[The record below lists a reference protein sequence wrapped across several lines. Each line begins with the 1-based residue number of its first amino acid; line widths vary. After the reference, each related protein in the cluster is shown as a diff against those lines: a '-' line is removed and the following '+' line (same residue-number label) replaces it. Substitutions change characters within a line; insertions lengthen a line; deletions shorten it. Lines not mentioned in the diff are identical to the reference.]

1 MRRRAAVKVWQAFLG
16 VQAMVL
22 LIALVMPITPLKTGG
37 RANAAALFFEN
48 PGYLHE
54 ALVWYL
60 AGNVM
65 VALIAVIAV
74 IAVRRSNRNKP
85 AE

>member
-1 MRRRAAVKVWQAFLG
+1 MKVWQAFLG

-22 LIALVMPITPLKTGG
+22 LIALAMPITPLKTGG
-37 RANAAALFFEN
+37 RANTAALFFEN

-60 AGNVM
+60 AGNVL
-65 VALIAVIAV
+65 VALILVIAM
-74 IAVRRSNRNKP
+74 ISVRRSNRKKP
-85 AE
+85 QE